1 LTSVARRLACRSA
14 PRATLLSSS
23 LRAVLSSSPPRE
35 TSEEKAVVL
44 VSESIDSSQKTRRRT
59 PPPVPHAEE
68 QSAAVLTTSANQA
81 AASDFASS
89 STGSFGGVGVCFSSN
104 WLRSTSVAEQLGTEP
119 SQENVESAVSML
131 SSCVIDSMFLG
142 AVGEK
147 AEKTLRGHPRS
158 YLVQQSHLDKIARHY
173 RNTLRTTTTSTN
185 TTFKT
190 LVVGASTSSCIQ
202 DYSYGVSTS
211 NSAPGGYF
219 ITTLMY
225 TPGDSIDIAGGIAE
239 AKGMAAAPV
248 EALPQA
254 FAESTHVA
262 MAMVRNGVLAKDVV
276 VPIWTTTGQLMKFG
290 ITRLLEPS
298 FPYLAAVS
306 KTFDVTDDADLR
318 EAAKLLAHI
327 DAWCRTPKQASRSRC
342 EKLAMELSPVL
353 YYPKPLSTFFDV
365 YEAHHS
371 ESVRHMLRVLQKAL
385 SSEDACKYVEAPITV
400 RTKDKTDKDKA
411 RGGDAL
417 IFRNLVND
425 DFQIGVPAEE
435 EQRGRYLN
443 ALRAAMN
450 AIHAAGVVHLDF
462 YPSNFMWKEEDGRV
476 IVKII
481 DWDTAHFVDEALTP
495 ATLERMSSLVFRR
508 KLASLGD
515 TPATVA
521 MPAFDSSLLDLL
533 SEVADKPD
541 LHTSDK
547 ENLDRVF
554 KAEIEA
560 KASTVN

>member
-1 LTSVARRLACRSA
+1 LCLC
-14 PRATLLSSS
+14 P
-23 LRAVLSSSPPRE
+23 SPTIVHR
-35 TSEEKAVVL
+35 
-44 VSESIDSSQKTRRRT
+44 KTRRQT

-68 QSAAVLTTSANQA
+68 QGAVVLTTSANQA

-119 SQENVESAVSML
+119 SQENMESAVSML

-185 TTFKT
+185 TTLKT
-190 LVVGASTSSCIQ
+190 LDVGASSIQ
-202 DYSYGVSTS
+202 DYSYGVSAS

-219 ITTLMY
+219 ITKLTY
-225 TPGDSIDIAGGIAE
+225 SDSAHDSIDIAGGIAE
-239 AKGMAAAPV
+239 AKGMAVAPV

-276 VPIWTTTGQLMKFG
+276 VPIWTTNGQLMKFG

-298 FPYLAAVS
+298 FPYLAAAS
-306 KTFDVTDDADLR
+306 KTFDVTDDADFR

-342 EKLAMELSPVL
+342 EKLAMELSPRL
-353 YYPKPLSTFFDV
+353 YYTKPLRTFFGV

-400 RTKDKTDKDKA
+400 RTKDETDKDMA

-417 IFRNLVND
+417 IFRNLIND
-425 DFQIGVPAEE
+425 DFRIGVPEDE
-435 EQRGRYLN
+435 EQRGRYLDS
-443 ALRAAMN
+443 LRTAMN

-462 YPSNFMWKEEDGRV
+462 YPSNFMWEDEDGRV

-521 MPAFDSSLLDLL
+521 MAEFDSSLLEFL
-533 SEVADKPD
+533 SEVAHNPD

-547 ENLDRVF
+547 KTLDRVF
-554 KAEIEA
+554 KAAIET
-560 KASTVN
+560 KANAVN